1 MAFYVGQ
8 RVRIVYSF
16 DGRYV
21 GSETTITA
29 LNVVA
34 YTPTG
39 TPDVG
44 HEIDIRNRDGLRYV
58 ARPGWLA
65 PIQDPGRQVVS
76 WEGSIWMPEHMRE
89 GAPESEGVQ
98 A

>member
-1 MAFYVGQ
+1 MSRFYVGQ
-8 RVRIVYSF
+8 RVRIVHSF

-34 YTPTG
+34 YTPSG
-39 TPDVG
+39 TADVG
-44 HEIDIRNRDGLRYV
+44 HEIDIRSWDGQRYV

-65 PIQDPGRQVVS
+65 PIVDPGRQVVS
-76 WEGSIWMPEHMRE
+76 WSECLWQP
-89 GAPESEGVQ
+89 EGV
-98 A
+98 AA